1 MNLKFLT
8 QSFCSTFLYTLC
20 TLTGKS
26 TDGINNTFIC
36 IVGES
41 SRAATDAGRNGQISS
56 ESSSETFAKLTASLD
71 AGCARAH
78 TKQEQGITETEV
90 LCRETVTGMENALKN
105 EHCPVILTEQRDR
118 IEEEV
123 SVILYFIFYL

>member
-1 MNLKFLT
+1 M
-8 QSFCSTFLYTLC
+8 C
-20 TLTGKS
+20 TPTGKS
-26 TDGINNTFIC
+26 TDGDSSTSVC
-36 IVGES
+36 IIGES
-41 SRAATDAGRNGQISS
+41 SRAATATNARINEISS
-56 ESSSETFAKLTASLD
+56 ECSSETSATLTAKLG
-71 AGCARAH
+71 AGRARAH

-123 SVILYFIFYL
+123 SVILYFIFINYINIYFVNNNL

>member
-1 MNLKFLT
+1 M
-8 QSFCSTFLYTLC
+8 
-20 TLTGKS
+20 
-26 TDGINNTFIC
+26 
-36 IVGES
+36 
-41 SRAATDAGRNGQISS
+41 
-56 ESSSETFAKLTASLD
+56 LTASLD
-71 AGCARAH
+71 AGRARAH

-123 SVILYFIFYL
+123 SVILYFIYKLYLFFCHNNL